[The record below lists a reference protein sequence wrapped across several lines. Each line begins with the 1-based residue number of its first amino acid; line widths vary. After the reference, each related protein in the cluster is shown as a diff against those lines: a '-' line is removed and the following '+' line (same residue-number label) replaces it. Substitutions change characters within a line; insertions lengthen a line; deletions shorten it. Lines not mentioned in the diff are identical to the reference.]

1 MVISEH
7 LYGEMLKQN
16 QFGNQ
21 TFAMLVAKIDEIPWM
36 IADDRDDF
44 KDAFSKLFFYSHDVY
59 KLQHENVYVNPGS
72 DFYKPLEELI
82 LKMHEHGL
90 IHYLKNLCHEFT
102 LACGVCRFHCTR
114 CSDRKEVCAN
124 KSTDQNDDD
133 MMRRERWMSLRNL
146 RVASTALT
154 RSRVN
159 SELSNNIKIKPRSII
174 LKMILK

>member
-90 IHYLKNLCHEFT
+90 IHYLKILY
-102 LACGVCRFHCTR
+102 LGR
-114 CSDRKEVCAN
+114 CKLPKFE
-124 KSTDQNDDD
+124 
-133 MMRRERWMSLRNL
+133 RENENQ
-146 RVASTALT
+146 VLT
-154 RSRVN
+154 MYL
-159 SELSNNIKIKPRSII
+159 LSAGFYLWLFMVLVSII
-174 LKMILK
+174 AFIAEHIYRYFTRRRNSSNVIIYELHYDYEFEWC